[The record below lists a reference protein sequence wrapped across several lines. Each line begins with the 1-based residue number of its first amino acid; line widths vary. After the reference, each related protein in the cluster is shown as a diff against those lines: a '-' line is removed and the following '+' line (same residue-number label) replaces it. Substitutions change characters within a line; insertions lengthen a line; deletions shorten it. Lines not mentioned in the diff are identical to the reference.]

1 MSKAEADPLKLI
13 IAAVI
18 LLIAMIVII
27 VIFRGIFS
35 KEANVTQEKILNVG
49 SDSDSD
55 GISDMFDFCKYDSRY
70 QKRDDVP
77 TGETCGGTAVKTV

>member
-35 KEANVTQEKILNVG
+35 KEANVTQDKVLKVG
-49 SDSDSD
+49 ADTDSD
-55 GISDMFDFCKYDSRY
+55 GVADMFDFCPYDSSV
-70 QKRDDVP
+70 QKREDLAKDA
-77 TGETCGGTAVKTV
+77 TCKGTADKPV